1 MGGFKPHGHFP
12 RWAGEALR
20 GWKNRSHGYG
30 PAEAV
35 PQASP
40 INWVLHRCSFKLHRL
55 ACLLFQSS
63 ARR

>member
-20 GWKNRSHGYG
+20 GWKTALRNG
-30 PAEAV
+30 PAEAD

-40 INWVLHRCSFKLHRL
+40 IKETVHKYLILSR
-55 ACLLFQSS
+55 S
-63 ARR
+63 AKMRTR